1 MQRVL
6 YSIED
11 YLEDRALDLQ
21 APWWLRRLIRS
32 LARTVGEVGDLTAFR

>member
-11 YLEDRALDLQ
+11 YLEDWAHELR
-21 APWWLRRLIRS
+21 APWWLRRLVRS
-32 LARTVGEVGDLTAFR
+32 LARTVGGFGDLIALR